1 MASIDANL
9 CSLSAEV
16 RSFLSRTIEW
26 PVMNVA
32 ADQDSTSN
40 DSVQPKAAA
49 CKDHRRPK
57 RTPEHFSWIGR
68 YPRWCSTHHRAKPS
82 KSGWLESASSTISG
96 VFGLP

>member
-40 DSVQPKAAA
+40 DSVQPGPAVAVEA
-49 CKDHRRPK
+49 
-57 RTPEHFSWIGR
+57 G
-68 YPRWCSTHHRAKPS
+68 
-82 KSGWLESASSTISG
+82 
-96 VFGLP
+96 

>member
-40 DSVQPKAAA
+40 DSVQPFPVVI
-49 CKDHRRPK
+49 DLLSSSI
-57 RTPEHFSWIGR
+57 RTARLSEVLFPGFEIPSW
-68 YPRWCSTHHRAKPS
+68 
-82 KSGWLESASSTISG
+82 
-96 VFGLP
+96 

>member
-40 DSVQPKAAA
+40 DSVQPEAVQA
-49 CKDHRRPK
+49 CGPTPMGLRLYFQK
-57 RTPEHFSWIGR
+57 RTSCQTR
-68 YPRWCSTHHRAKPS
+68 MDARA
-82 KSGWLESASSTISG
+82 GFTTLFA
-96 VFGLP
+96 GLRL

>member
-40 DSVQPKAAA
+40 DSVQPVAVGHSH
-49 CKDHRRPK
+49 DPK
-57 RTPEHFSWIGR
+57 YFQSYIPDVMQELF
-68 YPRWCSTHHRAKPS
+68 A
-82 KSGWLESASSTISG
+82 
-96 VFGLP
+96 F

>member
-16 RSFLSRTIEW
+16 RSYLFWTIEW

-40 DSVQPKAAA
+40 DSVQPLRGI
-49 CKDHRRPK
+49 DLQPQYTPRRTS
-57 RTPEHFSWIGR
+57 RGSDR
-68 YPRWCSTHHRAKPS
+68 PRARRFR
-82 KSGWLESASSTISG
+82 ER
-96 VFGLP
+96 

>member
-40 DSVQPKAAA
+40 DSVQPEA
-49 CKDHRRPK
+49 DRPG
-57 RTPEHFSWIGR
+57 TYS
-68 YPRWCSTHHRAKPS
+68 PS
-82 KSGWLESASSTISG
+82 LSGTKSASTLRRFCIS
-96 VFGLP
+96 

>member
-40 DSVQPKAAA
+40 DSVQPSPDLQI
-49 CKDHRRPK
+49 KD
-57 RTPEHFSWIGR
+57 FQR
-68 YPRWCSTHHRAKPS
+68 YILDVMRDKFA
-82 KSGWLESASSTISG
+82 LN
-96 VFGLP
+96 

>member
-40 DSVQPKAAA
+40 DSVQPEAGGRPGTSKISSWPISAA
-49 CKDHRRPK
+49 PK
-57 RTPEHFSWIGR
+57 QIDWASRQAPHLAAGPGRVWRGTATARTCPL
-68 YPRWCSTHHRAKPS
+68 A
-82 KSGWLESASSTISG
+82 
-96 VFGLP
+96 